1 MPDPIV
7 SPPDATPEPH
17 PDVHPRMH
25 LDRRLH
31 DGEAAH
37 RLTARLTT
45 LDLDPATLEILTA
58 VLNADIDL
66 RSRFALQTEEE
77 CRSVR

>member
-1 MPDPIV
+1 MPDPTV
-7 SPPDATPEPH
+7 PAQDTTAEPH
-17 PDVHPRMH
+17 PDLQHGMQ

-31 DGEAAH
+31 EGQAAH

-66 RSRFALQTEEE
+66 RSRFALETGE
-77 CRSVR
+77 RRAVG